1 MVIAFQDSALGLL
14 GQQDAWYRYTWDRSL
29 FLIYRRKELKSIM
42 EKLDFS
48 QQVGQNPVT
57 QSTALWGA
65 IFSDLVVPFLVFL
78 RILKAWRW

>member
-48 QQVGQNPVT
+48 QQVGQATVT
-57 QSTALWGA
+57 QSTAPWGY
-65 IFSDLVVPFLVFL
+65 LQ
-78 RILKAWRW
+78 